1 MDIGDIRIK
10 IKNVDERSVTLMIW
24 IKHVYCGVSLLALGK
39 L

>member
-24 IKHVYCGVSLLALGK
+24 IKDVYYGVSLLALGK